1 MPSAAAEEAEQ
12 MLLLGVLDINGQFSM
27 KVDESAI
34 QLPPSVCSITQAF
47 AYLTMYYCNV
57 RQSLGVVKLKMKK
70 EGSGC
75 NKTVF

>member
-12 MLLLGVLDINGQFSM
+12 MLILGVLNINGQFFM
-27 KVDESAI
+27 KLDESAI
-34 QLPPSVCSITQAF
+34 QLPPKVSSITQAF
-47 AYLTMYYCNV
+47 AYLTMYYCNI

-70 EGSGC
+70 ESSGC